1 MFCFVFS
8 GICTIF
14 AHNIRNKVLMK
25 SNYAVISFIVL
36 LFVLCSC
43 SSDIESG
50 KQIDFQKMERTKTV
64 PIEKSPDAPSC
75 KIELAIHCAKGNDNR
90 AININ
95 NTIEK
100 RLLDMCNLS
109 MEQAADSFINRYCND
124 YIKALAPLYGNDK
137 NDKSKH
143 SWYEYRYSISTEIM
157 QENDDY
163 TAYIAIL
170 DLYEGG
176 AHGIQQTFAMNFD
189 IKTGNLV
196 KLTDIFVQ
204 GFERRLNDILFKA
217 LERKTETNGILDL
230 QDKGYLC
237 TTDIYPSD
245 NFIMKENSIS
255 FIYNVYEIAP
265 YSQGMTELEI
275 PYSDINDLL
284 KKQ

>member
-75 KIELAIHCAKGNDNR
+75 KIELAIHYAKGNDNR

-176 AHGIQQTFAMNFD
+176 AHGIQQTFTMNFD